1 MKSINQIFKDNKSLM
16 DEPEVQKLID
26 YCLELEENVVD
37 NNQVIDQT
45 VVLKQ
50 LIFEIVNSCSDLIEE
65 DKKNKRW
72 PNDFPQVDF
81 KDAIKNLEK
90 YIRLYCEENYINL

>member
-26 YCLELEENVVD
+26 YCLELVESVVD

-50 LIFEIVNSCSDLIEE
+50 IIFE
-65 DKKNKRW
+65 KKVGKTNYTCNRNHLLFTNLFNGKKIIANNNIDYTSRSYDNPRW
-72 PNDFPQVDF
+72 FF
-81 KDAIKNLEK
+81 
-90 YIRLYCEENYINL
+90 